1 MVVVSLCRPRR
12 RRAKGSCCF
21 IMCSGYASHAAK
33 MRPFFKLVDNL
44 WVNLR
49 PYGPTVLFRY
59 KGCSNPS
66 MSAQELNVRSIVASA
81 TDSFIFD
88 LMNKARR
95 HELKML
101 HYKKRMKKMRHVYP
115 DGNYF
120 AYRSHSTPCSCGCCR
135 GDRYSRA
142 KEMEEA
148 RKLAEP
154 ISEHGSL

>member
-1 MVVVSLCRPRR
+1 
-12 RRAKGSCCF
+12 
-21 IMCSGYASHAAK
+21 
-33 MRPFFKLVDNL
+33 MRQA
-44 WVNLR
+44 VNLI
-49 PYGPTVLFRY
+49 YAG
-59 KGCSNPS
+59 SNPVDHLRRYDGTGRHTGLS
-66 MSAQELNVRSIVASA
+66 LFY
-81 TDSFIFD
+81 FIFD
-88 LMNKARR
+88 LMDKARR